1 MAAVKSGAAPVGQG
15 ELSLVRSG
23 GDGCSGDVD
32 ADLWPG
38 AGGAC
43 CLDGVR
49 GDDREEDD
57 EQGIRLD
64 DVEDEEAGNEDND
77 GCGTAPEDGELDEEE
92 PRRAA
97 VGWEEPMDVE
107 AAPSAGAAGG
117 EDPLAPQTAAQS
129 TGSGGGG
136 SVSAHRQLEA
146 WLSAAEALLQ
156 LLLAGRTEAAVGSSM
171 REDLQLLAEVG
182 ASGSP
187 PSRGSAPGD
196 GCRVVSCKAK
206 KKPKPQRVDKAR
218 FVREACIALGEKK
231 QHLVRE
237 AVKVL
242 GVDAV
247 AGFVREVNAVEA
259 CGGQLTA
266 DGRARRTPGGVLWNI
281 VRSHVDAA
289 TYKRIMLAD
298 KLYQKEL
305 EKKRALKRARPMDVD
320 SSGLG
325 GGTTRRKA
333 GATDDTATKPSAA
346 ASRST
351 PALGFDVVT
360 GLTAGELELAKTQK
374 GVPAPQHVKQ
384 WQNAWATGVRTTKA
398 VWDKAAEGPL
408 LQPEPPSHAAQELG
422 ATSLAVGRLVPSL
435 TKEFDGP
442 TIIARTSVKHRLR
455 MPRRYDDALGLAEH
469 ST

>member
-218 FVREACIALGEKK
+218 YE
-231 QHLVRE
+231 
-237 AVKVL
+237 VL
-242 GVDAV
+242 TTAFAAHAPGSGGRAIPSSGLLILS
-247 AGFVREVNAVEA
+247 AVNAVEA

>member
-1 MAAVKSGAAPVGQG
+1 MEAKSGAASVGQG
-15 ELSLVRSG
+15 ELSRVRSG
-23 GDGCSGDVD
+23 GDGCRNDVN
-32 ADLWPG
+32 ADSWPG

-43 CLDGVR
+43 CLDGAHN
-49 GDDREEDD
+49 DDQVEDD

-64 DVEDEEAGNEDND
+64 DVEDEEAGSEDNE
-77 GCGTAPEDGELDEEE
+77 GRGAAPEDGELDEEE

-97 VGWEEPMDVE
+97 AGGWEEPMDVE
-107 AAPSAGAAGG
+107 AA
-117 EDPLAPQTAAQS
+117 T
-129 TGSGGGG
+129 
-136 SVSAHRQLEA
+136 AHRQLEA
-146 WLSAAEALLQ
+146 GLSAAVAEALPR

-171 REDLQLLAEVG
+171 RENLQLPAEVG
-182 ASGSP
+182 ASGGP
-187 PSRGSAPGD
+187 PSGGSAPGD

-206 KKPKPQRVDKAR
+206 KKAKPQRVDKAR
-218 FVREACIALGEKK
+218 FVREACIGLGEKK

-237 AVKVL
+237 AIKVL

-320 SSGLG
+320 TSGLG
-325 GGTTRRKA
+325 DGSKRLKA
-333 GATDDTATKPSAA
+333 GAADDTAAKPSAA

-351 PALGFDVVT
+351 SALGFNVVT
-360 GLTAGELELAKTQK
+360 GLTAGELEPPKTQK

-384 WQNAWATGVRTTKA
+384 WQNAWATGVRTTEA
-398 VWDKAAEGPL
+398 VCNKGAEGAV
-408 LQPEPPSHAAQELG
+408 LQPKLPSHGAQEPA

-435 TKEFDGP
+435 TKETDGP
-442 TIIARTSVKHRLR
+442 TILARTSVKHRLR
-455 MPRRYDDALGLAEH
+455 MPCRYDDALILAEH